1 MGPRQQGTEN
11 AEKAVQRTITEAA
24 LAGERAV
31 SVARLVFCAVVGA
44 RATWYWLFTDAH
56 HKLERAWMSYPAL
69 AAAIALSLAVLLG
82 RTRTWRAGVVLH
94 LSVATD
100 ALVAFVVLVPNALWP
115 GPGYQGAPFLI
126 DTSALLVLTMAA
138 GLRHSRS
145 AAALAGGLNGA
156 ALAGLAIADHAA
168 AGISDVDLLRGYTMY
183 GLLLVTVAAL
193 ALIIARRTR
202 ALVER
207 AARAAVAAERA
218 GDGLRALLH
227 GHHDLRT
234 VIASA
239 QINADLLARRL
250 GPRAPTDENM
260 DAMVAHLREDLGE
273 LRAQVEQVKGRALE
287 ELAGLEARTPVAV
300 DPTLADVIAALA
312 PRFPRVAIEADGG
325 ARSVLVAG
333 GPQSLRRIVANLVI
347 NACEGDGRRAAR
359 RVDVRARESGAKTI
373 AIEILDDGPGLPAHV
388 LAVPPGEG
396 LSTKPVG
403 TGVGI
408 GLVDGLVRASGG
420 SLSWTNREG
429 GGARVVVEL
438 PAADVSA

>member
-1 MGPRQQGTEN
+1 M
-11 AEKAVQRTITEAA
+11 A
-24 LAGERAV
+24 
-31 SVARLVFCAVVGA
+31 
-44 RATWYWLFTDAH
+44 D
-56 HKLERAWMSYPAL
+56 
-69 AAAIALSLAVLLG
+69 
-82 RTRTWRAGVVLH
+82 
-94 LSVATD
+94 
-100 ALVAFVVLVPNALWP
+100 P
-115 GPGYQGAPFLI
+115 G
-126 DTSALLVLTMAA
+126 
-138 GLRHSRS
+138 
-145 AAALAGGLNGA
+145 
-156 ALAGLAIADHAA
+156 
-168 AGISDVDLLRGYTMY
+168 
-183 GLLLVTVAAL
+183 
-193 ALIIARRTR
+193 
-202 ALVER
+202 
-207 AARAAVAAERA
+207 A
-218 GDGLRALLH
+218 GDA
-227 GHHDLRT
+227 
-234 VIASA
+234 ASTGRGA
-239 QINADLLARRL
+239 WVLAD
-250 GPRAPTDENM
+250 
-260 DAMVAHLREDLGE
+260 
-273 LRAQVEQVKGRALE
+273 RAQVEQVKGRALE